1 MLSLS
6 KWANQDES
14 HSSGRELLEEVGLLL
29 DLARRCEAQGPDA
42 RAETLLDILYDNQR
56 VENNPE
62 LKFLIFTEFVPTQG
76 MLREFLEE

>member
-1 MLSLS
+1 LAGL
-6 KWANQDES
+6 KNEK
-14 HSSGRELLEEVGLLL
+14 EEVGLLL